1 MDALVMAIRMHSWEW
16 RFLGFGPGCS
26 GDHTKLGTVVRV
38 WALDALVIACSSEWT
53 LVGFG
58 HDAPVIAAM
67 RGTQLGTEI
76 LRVGGM
82 DALVIARK
90 QESVLAARL
99 GMEVPVIARAIRN
112 GRW

>member
-1 MDALVMAIRMHSWEW
+1 MDALVMAIRTHSWEW

-58 HDAPVIAAM
+58 HGCSGD
-67 RGTQLGTEI
+67 RRNEGTQLGTEI
-76 LRVGGM
+76 LRVGAWM
-82 DALVIARK
+82 L
-90 QESVLAARL
+90 
-99 GMEVPVIARAIRN
+99 
-112 GRW
+112 W